1 MAERFS
7 APPAIG
13 TPILQVSGL
22 NVFYG
27 RSHALQGVDLTL
39 GGGVLSV
46 VGRNGMGKTTLCKTI
61 MGLVP
66 ASSGSVRF
74 FGEEILG
81 RPSTEIARL
90 GLGYVPQGR
99 RLWRSLT
106 VDEHLKLMQG
116 SKRGAWSIERIYDT
130 FPRLAER
137 KGNGGGQLSG
147 GEQQMLA
154 ISRALLMNPRLLIM
168 DEPTEGLAPVIV
180 AQVET
185 MLVQIAAAGDVSI
198 LVIEQNIG
206 VATQIAENVAIMVNG
221 RVNRVIDSATIA
233 ADRDLQQRLL
243 GVGRHGHDET
253 DGTPETPAS
262 GRPQVATDAASTAAP
277 NRVFMSN
284 PALPTR
290 WSQPVPAKQIEAQAR
305 TMTRPTLA
313 TVDGR
318 RIGEESSMVRAIG
331 GEPFV
336 VVAGTLDTKGEEL
349 RYIRDIIK
357 EAGVRVKLVDLSTTS
372 RSAGADVTPQEV
384 ALHHPRGVTALASGD
399 RGAAVAAMAQ
409 AFEAWTRRQTNI
421 LGMISAAGSGGTA
434 MATPAMQALPV
445 GVPKLMISTMASGNT
460 RQYVGPTDIAMMY
473 SITDVSGLNRI
484 SREVLANGAQAIVG
498 MARARGERLKQ
509 APAARRAAAA
519 DKPVMGMTMFGVT
532 TTAVQQLQKQLEGE
546 WECLIFHATGIG
558 GQSMEKLID
567 SGMMTGVIDLTTT
580 EICDMM
586 MGGVLPATE
595 DRFGAVIRTKLPYI
609 GSVGALDMVNFAA
622 PDTVPAHYR
631 SRLFYEHNPQI
642 TLMRT
647 TLDENVKMAEWI
659 GERLNRME
667 GQVRFFLPEGG
678 VSALDAAGKPFDDSR
693 TREALFTTLEKV
705 VRQTPNRQLIRLP
718 HNINDPA
725 FTSAVAASFRSLH
738 VGRVRRPA
746 GRTGQ

>member
-1 MAERFS
+1 MAERFPTPS
-7 APPAIG
+7 AIG
-13 TPILQVSGL
+13 TPILQISDL

-39 GGGVLSV
+39 HSGVLSV

-74 FGEEILG
+74 LGDEILG
-81 RPSTEIARL
+81 RSPAEIARL

-99 RLWRSLT
+99 RLWKSLT
-106 VDEHLKLMQG
+106 VDEHLRLMQRG
-116 SKRGAWSIERIYDT
+116 KRGAWTVERIYDT

-137 KGNGGGQLSG
+137 KNNGGGQLSG

-180 AQVET
+180 AQVED
-185 MLVQIAAAGDVSI
+185 MLVRLAEQGDVSI

-206 VATQIAENVAIMVNG
+206 VATEIAETIAIMVNG
-221 RVNRVIDSATIA
+221 RVNRVIDSAVIA

-253 DGTPETPAS
+253 DG
-262 GRPQVATDAASTAAP
+262 VLAAP
-277 NRVFMSN
+277 TTGQGPRTGNASVAAAAPSRVYLSN
-284 PALPTR
+284 PTLPTR

-305 TMTRPTLA
+305 TITRPSLA
-313 TVDGR
+313 TIDGQR
-318 RIGEESSMVRAIG
+318 VSEPATGVRAIG
-331 GEPFV
+331 GDPFV
-336 VVAGTLDTKGEEL
+336 VVAGTLDTKSEEL
-349 RYIRDIIK
+349 RFMRDIIK
-357 EAGVRVKLVDLSTTS
+357 EAGVRVKLVDLSTTN

-384 ALHHPRGVTALASGD
+384 ALHHPRGAAALASGD
-399 RGAAVAAMAQ
+399 RGVAVAAMAQ
-409 AFEAWTRRQTNI
+409 AFEIWTKRQGNI

-434 MATPAMQALPV
+434 MVTPAMQALPV
-445 GVPKLMISTMASGNT
+445 GAPKLMISTMASGNV

-473 SITDVSGLNRI
+473 SITDVQGLNRV
-484 SREVLANGAQAIVG
+484 SREVLANGAHA
-498 MARARGERLKQ
+498 MAAMAKARLDRIRK
-509 APAARRAAAA
+509 APAQRQGQSE
-519 DKPVMGMTMFGVT
+519 KPIVGMTMFGVT
-532 TTAVQQLQKQLEGE
+532 TPCVQQMQKQLEAE

-558 GQSMEKLID
+558 GQSMEKLIE
-567 SGMMTGVIDLTTT
+567 SGLITCVSDATTT

-595 DRFGAVIRTKLPYI
+595 DRFGAVIRTRIPYV

-622 PDTVPAHYR
+622 PETVPAHYKN
-631 SRLFYEHNPQI
+631 RLFYPHNPQI

-647 TLDENVKMAEWI
+647 TLEENVRMAEWI
-659 GERLNRME
+659 GERLNRMD
-667 GQVRFFLPEGG
+667 GPVRFFLPEGG
-678 VSALDAAGKPFDDSR
+678 VSALDAAGKPFDDPR
-693 TREALFTTLEKV
+693 TREALFTTLERI
-705 VRQTPNRQLIRLP
+705 VRVTPNRQLIRLP
-718 HNINDPA
+718 HNINDPMFSAAMVQA
-725 FTSAVAASFRSLH
+725 FRMLH
-738 VGRVRRPA
+738 A
-746 GRTGQ
+746 GRLRRSIGKS

>member
-1 MAERFS
+1 MAERFA

-39 GGGVLSV
+39 ASGVLSV

-90 GLGYVPQGR
+90 GIGYVPQGR

-180 AQVET
+180 AQVEE
-185 MLVQIAAAGDVSI
+185 MLVRIAAAGDVSI

-233 ADRDLQQRLL
+233 SDRDLQQRLL

-253 DGTPETPAS
+253 DGVAEPAP
-262 GRPQVATDAASTAAP
+262 GAQPRAAGAATTSAAP
-277 NRVFMSN
+277 TRVYVSN

-305 TMTRPTLA
+305 TVTKPMLA

-349 RYIRDIIK
+349 RFIRDLIK
-357 EAGVRVKLVDLSTTS
+357 DAGVRVKLVDLSTTS

-384 ALHHPRGVTALASGD
+384 ALHHPRGATALASGD

-409 AFEAWTRRQTNI
+409 AFEAWTKRQPNI

-445 GVPKLMISTMASGNT
+445 GVPKIMISTMASGNT

-484 SREVLANGAQAIVG
+484 SREVLANGAAAMAG
-498 MARARGERLKQ
+498 MAKARSERLKQ
-509 APAARRAAAA
+509 VPARARAAV

-532 TTAVQQLQKQLEGE
+532 TTAVQQLQKQLESE
-546 WECLIFHATGIG
+546 WECLVFHATGIG

-567 SGMMTGVIDLTTT
+567 SGLMTGLIDLTTT

-595 DRFGAVIRTKLPYI
+595 DRFGAVIRTKLPYV

-631 SRLFYEHNPQI
+631 ARLFYEHNPQI

-647 TLDENVKMAEWI
+647 TLEENVKMAEWI

-667 GQVRFFLPEGG
+667 GPVRFFLPEGG
-678 VSALDAAGKPFDDSR
+678 VSALDAAGKPFDDPK
-693 TREALFTTLEKV
+693 TREALFKTLERV
-705 VRQTPNRQLIRLP
+705 VRPTPNRQLIRLP
-718 HNINDPA
+718 QNINDPA
-725 FTSAVAASFRSLH
+725 FAAAVAQAFRALH
-738 VGRVRRPA
+738 AGRVRRSA
-746 GRTGQ
+746 GRN

>member
-1 MAERFS
+1 MVERFS
-7 APPAIG
+7 SPPAMG

-27 RSHALQGVDLTL
+27 RSHALQGVDMTLTS
-39 GGGVLSV
+39 GVLSV

-74 FGEEILG
+74 LGEEILG
-81 RPSTEIARL
+81 RTSAEIARL

-106 VDEHLKLMQG
+106 VDEHLRLMQR
-116 SKRGAWSIERIYDT
+116 SKRGAWSIERIYDS

-137 KGNGGGQLSG
+137 KNNGGGQLSG

-180 AQVET
+180 AHVED
-185 MLVQIAAAGDVSI
+185 MLTKLAAQGDVSI

-253 DGTPETPAS
+253 DGTAESANLTTLPGTSSSP
-262 GRPQVATDAASTAAP
+262 STAAP
-277 NRVFMSN
+277 GRVYLSN
-284 PALPTR
+284 PKTPTR
-290 WSQPVPAKQIEAQAR
+290 WSQLIPAAQIEAQAR
-305 TMTRPTLA
+305 TVTKPILA

-318 RIGEESSMVRAIG
+318 RIGHETTTVRAVG

-349 RYIRDIIK
+349 RYLRDIIK
-357 EAGVRVKLVDLSTTS
+357 TEGVRVKLVDLSTTS
-372 RSAGADVTPQEV
+372 RSAGADITPQEV
-384 ALHHPRGVTALASGD
+384 ALHHPRATSALSSGD
-399 RGAAVAAMAQ
+399 RGAAVAAMAL
-409 AFEAWTRRQTNI
+409 AFEAWTKRQSNI

-434 MATPAMQALPV
+434 MVTPAMQALPV
-445 GVPKLMISTMASGNT
+445 GVPKVMISTMASGNT
-460 RQYVGPTDIAMMY
+460 RQYVGPTDISMMY

-484 SREVLANGAQAIVG
+484 SREVLANGAHAVAG
-498 MARARGERLKQ
+498 MAKARAERLKQ
-509 APAARRAAAA
+509 APAQRRVAT

-532 TTAVQQLQKQLEGE
+532 TTAVQQLQRQLENE
-546 WECLIFHATGIG
+546 WECLVFHATGIG

-567 SGMMTGVIDLTTT
+567 SGLMTGVIDLTTT
-580 EICDMM
+580 EVCDLL
-586 MGGVLPATE
+586 MGGVLPASE
-595 DRFGAVIRTKLPYI
+595 DRFGAVIRSKVPYV

-622 PDTVPAHYR
+622 PSTVPAHYK

-647 TLDENVKMAEWI
+647 TLEENIQMAEWI

-678 VSALDAAGKPFDDSR
+678 VSALDAAGKPFDDPR
-693 TREALFTTLEKV
+693 TREALFKTLEKV

-718 HNINDPA
+718 QNINDPA
-725 FTSAVAASFRSLH
+725 FTGAVAQAFRALH
-738 VGRVRRPA
+738 AGRVRRSS
-746 GRTGQ
+746 GRT